1 MGDYRRFLLPP
12 ILAILILGAMPAIY
26 SDSSEEYYMLNLINN
41 ERQSQGLEPLTMNS
55 ALSNAARLHSQD
67 MINRNFFNHVNPDGL
82 APSDRARNAGYN
94 FIALAENI
102 CGNPSIDAG
111 HSSLMGSPSHRTNIL
126 NPSYKEVGIGIV
138 DGGPYGKMITQLF
151 GTQAGNSVTPSN
163 TQSQDSQG
171 KPDLTIKS
179 IDYSGQTESLKPI
192 SMKITLNNSG
202 KKNAGKFVFAVFEGL
217 PEKGNFLGKVNISS
231 LYAGQSITA
240 NFNWTLPS
248 EGSYTLYFIVDYN
261 NEIEEENENNNI
273 ETYSLSIKSTSKQN
287 GTEETVNNTAPPT
300 TSGKSDLYLS
310 NSELSYSQNVY
321 QGTSSLVS
329 FRIRNIG
336 KSTAFEVPVKVYV
349 NGNLKS
355 SSNINQLLSSSY
367 IDMSLYLTFTDPGE
381 YSIEIRVDPENIID
395 EISKSNNYIN
405 FNIRVMKREN
415 SSVTAQNNVK
425 TNKDIDLLIYP
436 YYITIEEQEN
446 EFLTV
451 KAKIKNKSGTRVEDF
466 SVTFYEKDN
475 NSSNNIFIEKIYLSL
490 DPEEIVEESIR
501 FVPTKN
507 NGEVIV
513 SIDEEN
519 KINETNKNNNIASKK
534 FYRNVNQEMLD
545 SERSLILNTT
555 PEDVNSS
562 KFITISMKLEDINAS
577 NVYLY
582 YKYDESNSSF
592 FILKMNNEGNN
603 SYLSEVDPSG
613 RNKLFYYFEL
623 DTGNEIIKS
632 PSESPNVLYSVD
644 INYQKNIEE
653 KSNPGFLDNIR
664 KLFGLD

>member
-126 NPSYKEVGIGIV
+126 NSAYKEVGIGIV

>member
-126 NPSYKEVGIGIV
+126 NSAYKEVGIGIV

-151 GTQAGNSVTPSN
+151 GTQAGNLVTPSN

>member
-94 FIALAENI
+94 FISLAENI

-126 NPSYKEVGIGIV
+126 NSAYKEVGIGIV

-151 GTQAGNSVTPSN
+151 GTQAGNLVTPSN

>member
-126 NPSYKEVGIGIV
+126 NSAYKEVGIGIV

-151 GTQAGNSVTPSN
+151 GTQAGNLVTPSN

-287 GTEETVNNTAPPT
+287 GTEETVNNTAPPA

>member
-94 FIALAENI
+94 FISLAENI

-126 NPSYKEVGIGIV
+126 NSAYKEVGIGIV

-446 EFLTV
+446 EFLTI